1 MRRDSILFRFTALA
15 AGTALYASVLPSV
28 ARAQTAPF
36 AADATAEAEIN
47 PPALVGA
54 LVQMSGT
61 VSFHSAGADAWSP
74 AVLNYPI
81 TNGEGLWTQPDARAR
96 ISIGDSVLTMAGGTE
111 LEVSSL
117 DAQGLIATVPQ
128 GETYVRVR
136 SLYPGQ
142 SLSLVTPRGSV
153 TIATPGRYGIFAGTT
168 TDPTRIDVV
177 EGAVTLGEG
186 AEGQV
191 GAGQAAVITGDQAPF
206 QVQIVPAQPDAF
218 LAEMLRE
225 EQPRP
230 VAGVAAPPLVAEMPG
245 GDELAEYGTWQQTPE
260 YGPVWYPQVSA
271 DWVPYREGYWAYV
284 ASWGWTWVDNDPWGF
299 APFHYGRWVELG
311 GRWCWTPGVAVEAVG
326 APPYP
331 VYAPALVSFIG
342 IGIGVGITA
351 ALLSSAR
358 VGWVPLGPGEV
369 WHPWFRAA
377 PTYVRQV
384 NIRQVT
390 NINQINIT
398 NTTININ
405 QYRNVRAATVVPAAA
420 MATSRPI
427 RAVARPADPQELAQA
442 HPLLGRQP
450 VPPTTATFGVTPAVA
465 RQVHAVPPPARP
477 RCVPPAP
484 ARCRRL
490 PPRGQGLPP
499 QRGRVSQP
507 RRHRRP
513 HCGPPAQCRR
523 RTRSPRRRSPLR
535 ARRPRPVRKR
545 RSARLHRPR
554 TRRLR
559 RSHRTRPLRYVRRP
573 CRRPPLRALRRRF
586 TSPPRRIPHR
596 RSMRTPPR
604 RAPHRSFTPSPRR
617 RIPLRSSTP
626 RRRRPIT
633 RRRRPYMP
641 PRRRVRHWRPFTPPR
656 RRVLR
661 QRRGRHLSVRRSGP
675 ASPSLILARSRKIA
689 AGLHL
694 VRYHSEREAP
704 GRGRRSGRRRAR
716 VRRTG
721 AAGIPGPLQPLL
733 PRTRDVRSSCDFR

>member
-284 ASWGWTWVDNDPWGF
+284 APWGWTWVDNDPWGF

-465 RQVHAVPPPARP
+465 RQVHAVPPPAGVPTAARAPAPGPAIRAPSVRP
-477 RCVPPAP
+477 AGAGAVPPVAAARPGVAASARPGVAASAPPTPALRAAGAVPPAHPITAAPFAAARPAPAPRPEAALRPTSPAPHAPTEAVAPHPAAPIRPAPVPEAAVARPAPQVHLAPAPHPAPEVHANAPAPRPAPELHAVAPAPHPTPEFHASPPPAYHPPAP
-484 ARCRRL
+484 AVHAAA
-490 PPRGQGLPP
+490 PPRPALEAVHAAPPPRPAPAARPAP
-499 QRGRVSQP
+499 QREEKRPGQP
-507 RRHRRP
+507 
-513 HCGPPAQCRR
+513 
-523 RTRSPRRRSPLR
+523 
-535 ARRPRPVRKR
+535 
-545 RSARLHRPR
+545 
-554 TRRLR
+554 
-559 RSHRTRPLRYVRRP
+559 
-573 CRRPPLRALRRRF
+573 
-586 TSPPRRIPHR
+586 
-596 RSMRTPPR
+596 
-604 RAPHRSFTPSPRR
+604 
-617 RIPLRSSTP
+617 
-626 RRRRPIT
+626 
-633 RRRRPYMP
+633 
-641 PRRRVRHWRPFTPPR
+641 
-656 RRVLR
+656 
-661 QRRGRHLSVRRSGP
+661 
-675 ASPSLILARSRKIA
+675 
-689 AGLHL
+689 
-694 VRYHSEREAP
+694 
-704 GRGRRSGRRRAR
+704 
-716 VRRTG
+716 
-721 AAGIPGPLQPLL
+721 
-733 PRTRDVRSSCDFR
+733 